1 MTTHID
7 INGFGRIGRAIDDV
21 LHGRA
26 KARIVLQP

>member
-1 MTTHID
+1 MTTHVGM
-7 INGFGRIGRAIDDV
+7 NGVGRIGRAIDDV